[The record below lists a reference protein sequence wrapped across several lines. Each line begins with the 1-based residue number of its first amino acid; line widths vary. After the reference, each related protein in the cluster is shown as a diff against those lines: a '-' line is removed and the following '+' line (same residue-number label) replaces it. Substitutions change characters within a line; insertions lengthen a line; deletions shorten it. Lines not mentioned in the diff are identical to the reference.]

1 MIGDDSLRNLT
12 SIRCYHDQEMLIYKV
27 EPIIVSSHRTSSHTT
42 STKFTYIKGLEGC
55 LEHSR
60 GYKYQLSLLAL

>member
-12 SIRCYHDQEMLIYKV
+12 SIRCYHDQEMLIYKM
-27 EPIIVSSHRTSSHTT
+27 EPIIVSSHRTSSHRT
-42 STKFTYIKGLEGC
+42 STKFTYIKGLAGC

-60 GYKYQLSLLAL
+60 ATSISLVF